1 MFIEFKDV
9 SFKYYGSDE
18 YVFNQLSFAIEK
30 GSMLAILGHNGSG
43 KSTIAKLMMGLLETT
58 SGDIYIEGE
67 KLTEDNV
74 DVLRKKMG
82 IIFQNPD
89 NQFVGVTVRDD
100 IAFGLENHKIPR
112 KEMIE
117 KIDKYAKLVN
127 MQDFLDENP
136 ENLSGGQ
143 KQRVAIAG
151 ALAMD
156 TDLIIFDESTSMLD
170 PKGTKEIHQMIE
182 TLRKTY
188 HKTIISITHNLEEAL
203 IADRV
208 IVLNEGKIVLDG
220 TPKEVLKEQ
229 TILEASGLKLIDGI
243 SLLNRI
249 QDSKLH
255 INKKEEYSKKASYK
269 QLDQVSLNINE
280 KDEFVMIVGHTGSG
294 KSTLVQ
300 HMNGLLL
307 ATSGRVE
314 VFNIN
319 VIRSKKIKLK
329 PVREHVG
336 LVFQFPE
343 YQIFESTVLEDIM
356 FGPKNFGKSKEE
368 AKQLAIQAA
377 HRIGINDEILERSPF
392 TLSGGQMR
400 RVAIAGAMAINP
412 DILILDEPTVGL
424 DPKGKDELMNLLVHM
439 HNETHKTII
448 MISHDMDIVASYAK
462 RILVMD
468 QGKLIYDGDKEGL
481 FADEEF
487 LRQHNLD
494 LPVIST
500 IAKGLKAKGFIQ
512 YDQLPL
518 TKDELYDI
526 IVGGKTNE

>member
-1 MFIEFKDV
+1 
-9 SFKYYGSDE
+9 
-18 YVFNQLSFAIEK
+18 
-30 GSMLAILGHNGSG
+30 
-43 KSTIAKLMMGLLETT
+43 MG
-58 SGDIYIEGE
+58 INFQ
-67 KLTEDNV
+67 NV
-74 DVLRKKMG
+74 DFK
-82 IIFQNPD
+82 
-89 NQFVGVTVRDD
+89 
-100 IAFGLENHKIPR
+100 
-112 KEMIE
+112 
-117 KIDKYAKLVN
+117 
-127 MQDFLDENP
+127 
-136 ENLSGGQ
+136 
-143 KQRVAIAG
+143 
-151 ALAMD
+151 
-156 TDLIIFDESTSMLD
+156 
-170 PKGTKEIHQMIE
+170 
-182 TLRKTY
+182 
-188 HKTIISITHNLEEAL
+188 
-203 IADRV
+203 
-208 IVLNEGKIVLDG
+208 
-220 TPKEVLKEQ
+220 
-229 TILEASGLKLIDGI
+229 
-243 SLLNRI
+243 
-249 QDSKLH
+249 
-255 INKKEEYSKKASYK
+255 YSKKASYK

-468 QGKLIYDGDKEGL
+468 QGKLIYDGDKKGL

>member
-1 MFIEFKDV
+1 
-9 SFKYYGSDE
+9 
-18 YVFNQLSFAIEK
+18 
-30 GSMLAILGHNGSG
+30 
-43 KSTIAKLMMGLLETT
+43 MG
-58 SGDIYIEGE
+58 INFQ
-67 KLTEDNV
+67 NV
-74 DVLRKKMG
+74 DFK
-82 IIFQNPD
+82 
-89 NQFVGVTVRDD
+89 
-100 IAFGLENHKIPR
+100 
-112 KEMIE
+112 
-117 KIDKYAKLVN
+117 
-127 MQDFLDENP
+127 
-136 ENLSGGQ
+136 
-143 KQRVAIAG
+143 
-151 ALAMD
+151 
-156 TDLIIFDESTSMLD
+156 
-170 PKGTKEIHQMIE
+170 
-182 TLRKTY
+182 
-188 HKTIISITHNLEEAL
+188 
-203 IADRV
+203 
-208 IVLNEGKIVLDG
+208 
-220 TPKEVLKEQ
+220 
-229 TILEASGLKLIDGI
+229 
-243 SLLNRI
+243 
-249 QDSKLH
+249 
-255 INKKEEYSKKASYK
+255 YSKKASYK

-448 MISHDMDIVASYAK
+448 MISHDMDIVRRYAK
-462 RILVMD
+462 RAIVLHY
-468 QGKLIYDGDKEGL
+468 GKLVYDGTPVKLFDGSQPVERWGLCRPTVAALAASLGIEAATAEEFCKQVICKEGS
-481 FADEEF
+481 
-487 LRQHNLD
+487 R
-494 LPVIST
+494 
-500 IAKGLKAKGFIQ
+500 
-512 YDQLPL
+512 
-518 TKDELYDI
+518 
-526 IVGGKTNE
+526 

>member
-1 MFIEFKDV
+1 
-9 SFKYYGSDE
+9 
-18 YVFNQLSFAIEK
+18 
-30 GSMLAILGHNGSG
+30 
-43 KSTIAKLMMGLLETT
+43 MG
-58 SGDIYIEGE
+58 INFQ
-67 KLTEDNV
+67 NV
-74 DVLRKKMG
+74 DFK
-82 IIFQNPD
+82 
-89 NQFVGVTVRDD
+89 
-100 IAFGLENHKIPR
+100 
-112 KEMIE
+112 
-117 KIDKYAKLVN
+117 
-127 MQDFLDENP
+127 
-136 ENLSGGQ
+136 
-143 KQRVAIAG
+143 
-151 ALAMD
+151 
-156 TDLIIFDESTSMLD
+156 
-170 PKGTKEIHQMIE
+170 
-182 TLRKTY
+182 
-188 HKTIISITHNLEEAL
+188 
-203 IADRV
+203 
-208 IVLNEGKIVLDG
+208 
-220 TPKEVLKEQ
+220 
-229 TILEASGLKLIDGI
+229 
-243 SLLNRI
+243 
-249 QDSKLH
+249 
-255 INKKEEYSKKASYK
+255 YSKKASY
-269 QLDQVSLNINE
+269 NE

-468 QGKLIYDGDKEGL
+468 QGKLIYDGDKKGL

>member
-1 MFIEFKDV
+1 
-9 SFKYYGSDE
+9 
-18 YVFNQLSFAIEK
+18 
-30 GSMLAILGHNGSG
+30 
-43 KSTIAKLMMGLLETT
+43 MG
-58 SGDIYIEGE
+58 INFQ
-67 KLTEDNV
+67 NV
-74 DVLRKKMG
+74 DFK
-82 IIFQNPD
+82 
-89 NQFVGVTVRDD
+89 
-100 IAFGLENHKIPR
+100 
-112 KEMIE
+112 
-117 KIDKYAKLVN
+117 
-127 MQDFLDENP
+127 
-136 ENLSGGQ
+136 
-143 KQRVAIAG
+143 
-151 ALAMD
+151 
-156 TDLIIFDESTSMLD
+156 
-170 PKGTKEIHQMIE
+170 
-182 TLRKTY
+182 
-188 HKTIISITHNLEEAL
+188 
-203 IADRV
+203 
-208 IVLNEGKIVLDG
+208 
-220 TPKEVLKEQ
+220 
-229 TILEASGLKLIDGI
+229 
-243 SLLNRI
+243 
-249 QDSKLH
+249 
-255 INKKEEYSKKASYK
+255 YSKKASYK
-269 QLDQVSLNINE
+269 QLDQVSLNIDE

-329 PVREHVG
+329 PVREHIG

-468 QGKLIYDGDKEGL
+468 QGKLIYDGDKKGL

>member
-1 MFIEFKDV
+1 
-9 SFKYYGSDE
+9 
-18 YVFNQLSFAIEK
+18 
-30 GSMLAILGHNGSG
+30 
-43 KSTIAKLMMGLLETT
+43 MG
-58 SGDIYIEGE
+58 INFQ
-67 KLTEDNV
+67 NV
-74 DVLRKKMG
+74 DFK
-82 IIFQNPD
+82 
-89 NQFVGVTVRDD
+89 
-100 IAFGLENHKIPR
+100 
-112 KEMIE
+112 
-117 KIDKYAKLVN
+117 
-127 MQDFLDENP
+127 
-136 ENLSGGQ
+136 
-143 KQRVAIAG
+143 
-151 ALAMD
+151 
-156 TDLIIFDESTSMLD
+156 
-170 PKGTKEIHQMIE
+170 
-182 TLRKTY
+182 
-188 HKTIISITHNLEEAL
+188 
-203 IADRV
+203 
-208 IVLNEGKIVLDG
+208 
-220 TPKEVLKEQ
+220 
-229 TILEASGLKLIDGI
+229 
-243 SLLNRI
+243 
-249 QDSKLH
+249 
-255 INKKEEYSKKASYK
+255 YSKKASYK
-269 QLDQVSLNINE
+269 QLDQVSLNIDE

-448 MISHDMDIVASYAK
+448 MISHYMDIVASYAK

-468 QGKLIYDGDKEGL
+468 QGKLIYDGDKKGL

>member
-1 MFIEFKDV
+1 
-9 SFKYYGSDE
+9 
-18 YVFNQLSFAIEK
+18 
-30 GSMLAILGHNGSG
+30 
-43 KSTIAKLMMGLLETT
+43 MG
-58 SGDIYIEGE
+58 INFQ
-67 KLTEDNV
+67 NV
-74 DVLRKKMG
+74 DFK
-82 IIFQNPD
+82 
-89 NQFVGVTVRDD
+89 
-100 IAFGLENHKIPR
+100 
-112 KEMIE
+112 
-117 KIDKYAKLVN
+117 
-127 MQDFLDENP
+127 
-136 ENLSGGQ
+136 
-143 KQRVAIAG
+143 
-151 ALAMD
+151 
-156 TDLIIFDESTSMLD
+156 
-170 PKGTKEIHQMIE
+170 
-182 TLRKTY
+182 
-188 HKTIISITHNLEEAL
+188 
-203 IADRV
+203 
-208 IVLNEGKIVLDG
+208 
-220 TPKEVLKEQ
+220 
-229 TILEASGLKLIDGI
+229 
-243 SLLNRI
+243 
-249 QDSKLH
+249 
-255 INKKEEYSKKASYK
+255 YSKKASYK

-500 IAKGLKAKGFIQ
+500 IAKGLKVKGFIQ

>member
-1 MFIEFKDV
+1 
-9 SFKYYGSDE
+9 
-18 YVFNQLSFAIEK
+18 
-30 GSMLAILGHNGSG
+30 
-43 KSTIAKLMMGLLETT
+43 MG
-58 SGDIYIEGE
+58 INFQ
-67 KLTEDNV
+67 NV
-74 DVLRKKMG
+74 DFK
-82 IIFQNPD
+82 
-89 NQFVGVTVRDD
+89 
-100 IAFGLENHKIPR
+100 
-112 KEMIE
+112 
-117 KIDKYAKLVN
+117 
-127 MQDFLDENP
+127 
-136 ENLSGGQ
+136 
-143 KQRVAIAG
+143 
-151 ALAMD
+151 
-156 TDLIIFDESTSMLD
+156 
-170 PKGTKEIHQMIE
+170 
-182 TLRKTY
+182 
-188 HKTIISITHNLEEAL
+188 
-203 IADRV
+203 
-208 IVLNEGKIVLDG
+208 
-220 TPKEVLKEQ
+220 
-229 TILEASGLKLIDGI
+229 
-243 SLLNRI
+243 
-249 QDSKLH
+249 
-255 INKKEEYSKKASYK
+255 YSKKASYK
-269 QLDQVSLNINE
+269 QLDQVSLNIDE
-280 KDEFVMIVGHTGSG
+280 KDEFVVIVGHTGSG

-468 QGKLIYDGDKEGL
+468 QGKLIYDGDKKGL

>member
-1 MFIEFKDV
+1 
-9 SFKYYGSDE
+9 
-18 YVFNQLSFAIEK
+18 
-30 GSMLAILGHNGSG
+30 
-43 KSTIAKLMMGLLETT
+43 MG
-58 SGDIYIEGE
+58 INFQ
-67 KLTEDNV
+67 NV
-74 DVLRKKMG
+74 DFK
-82 IIFQNPD
+82 
-89 NQFVGVTVRDD
+89 
-100 IAFGLENHKIPR
+100 
-112 KEMIE
+112 
-117 KIDKYAKLVN
+117 
-127 MQDFLDENP
+127 
-136 ENLSGGQ
+136 
-143 KQRVAIAG
+143 
-151 ALAMD
+151 
-156 TDLIIFDESTSMLD
+156 
-170 PKGTKEIHQMIE
+170 
-182 TLRKTY
+182 
-188 HKTIISITHNLEEAL
+188 
-203 IADRV
+203 
-208 IVLNEGKIVLDG
+208 
-220 TPKEVLKEQ
+220 
-229 TILEASGLKLIDGI
+229 
-243 SLLNRI
+243 
-249 QDSKLH
+249 
-255 INKKEEYSKKASYK
+255 YSKKASYK

-400 RVAIAGAMAINP
+400 RVAIAGALAINP

>member
-1 MFIEFKDV
+1 
-9 SFKYYGSDE
+9 
-18 YVFNQLSFAIEK
+18 
-30 GSMLAILGHNGSG
+30 
-43 KSTIAKLMMGLLETT
+43 
-58 SGDIYIEGE
+58 
-67 KLTEDNV
+67 
-74 DVLRKKMG
+74 
-82 IIFQNPD
+82 
-89 NQFVGVTVRDD
+89 
-100 IAFGLENHKIPR
+100 
-112 KEMIE
+112 
-117 KIDKYAKLVN
+117 
-127 MQDFLDENP
+127 
-136 ENLSGGQ
+136 
-143 KQRVAIAG
+143 
-151 ALAMD
+151 
-156 TDLIIFDESTSMLD
+156 
-170 PKGTKEIHQMIE
+170 
-182 TLRKTY
+182 
-188 HKTIISITHNLEEAL
+188 
-203 IADRV
+203 
-208 IVLNEGKIVLDG
+208 
-220 TPKEVLKEQ
+220 
-229 TILEASGLKLIDGI
+229 
-243 SLLNRI
+243 
-249 QDSKLH
+249 
-255 INKKEEYSKKASYK
+255 
-269 QLDQVSLNINE
+269 
-280 KDEFVMIVGHTGSG
+280 
-294 KSTLVQ
+294 
-300 HMNGLLL
+300 
-307 ATSGRVE
+307 
-314 VFNIN
+314 
-319 VIRSKKIKLK
+319 
-329 PVREHVG
+329 
-336 LVFQFPE
+336 
-343 YQIFESTVLEDIM
+343 M

-468 QGKLIYDGDKEGL
+468 QGKLIYDGDKKGL

>member
-1 MFIEFKDV
+1 
-9 SFKYYGSDE
+9 
-18 YVFNQLSFAIEK
+18 
-30 GSMLAILGHNGSG
+30 
-43 KSTIAKLMMGLLETT
+43 MG
-58 SGDIYIEGE
+58 INFQ
-67 KLTEDNV
+67 NV
-74 DVLRKKMG
+74 DFK
-82 IIFQNPD
+82 
-89 NQFVGVTVRDD
+89 
-100 IAFGLENHKIPR
+100 
-112 KEMIE
+112 
-117 KIDKYAKLVN
+117 
-127 MQDFLDENP
+127 
-136 ENLSGGQ
+136 
-143 KQRVAIAG
+143 
-151 ALAMD
+151 
-156 TDLIIFDESTSMLD
+156 
-170 PKGTKEIHQMIE
+170 
-182 TLRKTY
+182 
-188 HKTIISITHNLEEAL
+188 
-203 IADRV
+203 
-208 IVLNEGKIVLDG
+208 
-220 TPKEVLKEQ
+220 
-229 TILEASGLKLIDGI
+229 
-243 SLLNRI
+243 
-249 QDSKLH
+249 
-255 INKKEEYSKKASYK
+255 YSKKASYK

-487 LRQHNLD
+487 LRRHNLD

>member
-1 MFIEFKDV
+1 
-9 SFKYYGSDE
+9 
-18 YVFNQLSFAIEK
+18 
-30 GSMLAILGHNGSG
+30 
-43 KSTIAKLMMGLLETT
+43 MG
-58 SGDIYIEGE
+58 INFQ
-67 KLTEDNV
+67 NV
-74 DVLRKKMG
+74 DFK
-82 IIFQNPD
+82 
-89 NQFVGVTVRDD
+89 
-100 IAFGLENHKIPR
+100 
-112 KEMIE
+112 
-117 KIDKYAKLVN
+117 
-127 MQDFLDENP
+127 
-136 ENLSGGQ
+136 
-143 KQRVAIAG
+143 
-151 ALAMD
+151 
-156 TDLIIFDESTSMLD
+156 
-170 PKGTKEIHQMIE
+170 
-182 TLRKTY
+182 
-188 HKTIISITHNLEEAL
+188 
-203 IADRV
+203 
-208 IVLNEGKIVLDG
+208 
-220 TPKEVLKEQ
+220 
-229 TILEASGLKLIDGI
+229 
-243 SLLNRI
+243 
-249 QDSKLH
+249 
-255 INKKEEYSKKASYK
+255 YSKKASYK

-329 PVREHVG
+329 PVREYVG

-468 QGKLIYDGDKEGL
+468 QGKLIYDGDKKGL

>member
-1 MFIEFKDV
+1 MCI
-9 SFKYYGSDE
+9 
-18 YVFNQLSFAIEK
+18 
-30 GSMLAILGHNGSG
+30 
-43 KSTIAKLMMGLLETT
+43 
-58 SGDIYIEGE
+58 
-67 KLTEDNV
+67 
-74 DVLRKKMG
+74 
-82 IIFQNPD
+82 
-89 NQFVGVTVRDD
+89 RD
-100 IAFGLENHKIPR
+100 
-112 KEMIE
+112 
-117 KIDKYAKLVN
+117 
-127 MQDFLDENP
+127 
-136 ENLSGGQ
+136 S
-143 KQRVAIAG
+143 
-151 ALAMD
+151 
-156 TDLIIFDESTSMLD
+156 
-170 PKGTKEIHQMIE
+170 
-182 TLRKTY
+182 
-188 HKTIISITHNLEEAL
+188 
-203 IADRV
+203 
-208 IVLNEGKIVLDG
+208 
-220 TPKEVLKEQ
+220 
-229 TILEASGLKLIDGI
+229 
-243 SLLNRI
+243 
-249 QDSKLH
+249 
-255 INKKEEYSKKASYK
+255 
-269 QLDQVSLNINE
+269 
-280 KDEFVMIVGHTGSG
+280 TGSG

-468 QGKLIYDGDKEGL
+468 QGKLIYDGDKKGL

>member
-1 MFIEFKDV
+1 
-9 SFKYYGSDE
+9 
-18 YVFNQLSFAIEK
+18 
-30 GSMLAILGHNGSG
+30 
-43 KSTIAKLMMGLLETT
+43 MG
-58 SGDIYIEGE
+58 INFQ
-67 KLTEDNV
+67 NV
-74 DVLRKKMG
+74 DFK
-82 IIFQNPD
+82 
-89 NQFVGVTVRDD
+89 
-100 IAFGLENHKIPR
+100 
-112 KEMIE
+112 
-117 KIDKYAKLVN
+117 
-127 MQDFLDENP
+127 
-136 ENLSGGQ
+136 
-143 KQRVAIAG
+143 
-151 ALAMD
+151 
-156 TDLIIFDESTSMLD
+156 
-170 PKGTKEIHQMIE
+170 
-182 TLRKTY
+182 
-188 HKTIISITHNLEEAL
+188 
-203 IADRV
+203 
-208 IVLNEGKIVLDG
+208 
-220 TPKEVLKEQ
+220 
-229 TILEASGLKLIDGI
+229 
-243 SLLNRI
+243 
-249 QDSKLH
+249 
-255 INKKEEYSKKASYK
+255 YSKKASYK

-468 QGKLIYDGDKEGL
+468 QGKLIYDGDKKRL

>member
-1 MFIEFKDV
+1 
-9 SFKYYGSDE
+9 
-18 YVFNQLSFAIEK
+18 
-30 GSMLAILGHNGSG
+30 
-43 KSTIAKLMMGLLETT
+43 MG
-58 SGDIYIEGE
+58 INFQ
-67 KLTEDNV
+67 NV
-74 DVLRKKMG
+74 DFK
-82 IIFQNPD
+82 
-89 NQFVGVTVRDD
+89 
-100 IAFGLENHKIPR
+100 
-112 KEMIE
+112 
-117 KIDKYAKLVN
+117 
-127 MQDFLDENP
+127 
-136 ENLSGGQ
+136 
-143 KQRVAIAG
+143 
-151 ALAMD
+151 
-156 TDLIIFDESTSMLD
+156 
-170 PKGTKEIHQMIE
+170 
-182 TLRKTY
+182 
-188 HKTIISITHNLEEAL
+188 
-203 IADRV
+203 
-208 IVLNEGKIVLDG
+208 
-220 TPKEVLKEQ
+220 
-229 TILEASGLKLIDGI
+229 
-243 SLLNRI
+243 
-249 QDSKLH
+249 
-255 INKKEEYSKKASYK
+255 YSKKASYK

-329 PVREHVG
+329 PVREHIG

-468 QGKLIYDGDKEGL
+468 QGKLIYDGDKKGL

>member
-1 MFIEFKDV
+1 
-9 SFKYYGSDE
+9 
-18 YVFNQLSFAIEK
+18 
-30 GSMLAILGHNGSG
+30 
-43 KSTIAKLMMGLLETT
+43 
-58 SGDIYIEGE
+58 
-67 KLTEDNV
+67 
-74 DVLRKKMG
+74 
-82 IIFQNPD
+82 
-89 NQFVGVTVRDD
+89 
-100 IAFGLENHKIPR
+100 
-112 KEMIE
+112 
-117 KIDKYAKLVN
+117 
-127 MQDFLDENP
+127 
-136 ENLSGGQ
+136 
-143 KQRVAIAG
+143 
-151 ALAMD
+151 
-156 TDLIIFDESTSMLD
+156 
-170 PKGTKEIHQMIE
+170 
-182 TLRKTY
+182 
-188 HKTIISITHNLEEAL
+188 
-203 IADRV
+203 
-208 IVLNEGKIVLDG
+208 
-220 TPKEVLKEQ
+220 
-229 TILEASGLKLIDGI
+229 
-243 SLLNRI
+243 
-249 QDSKLH
+249 
-255 INKKEEYSKKASYK
+255 
-269 QLDQVSLNINE
+269 
-280 KDEFVMIVGHTGSG
+280 MIVGHTGSG

-468 QGKLIYDGDKEGL
+468 QGKLIYDGDKKGL

>member
-1 MFIEFKDV
+1 
-9 SFKYYGSDE
+9 
-18 YVFNQLSFAIEK
+18 
-30 GSMLAILGHNGSG
+30 
-43 KSTIAKLMMGLLETT
+43 MG
-58 SGDIYIEGE
+58 INFQ
-67 KLTEDNV
+67 NV
-74 DVLRKKMG
+74 DFK
-82 IIFQNPD
+82 
-89 NQFVGVTVRDD
+89 
-100 IAFGLENHKIPR
+100 
-112 KEMIE
+112 
-117 KIDKYAKLVN
+117 
-127 MQDFLDENP
+127 
-136 ENLSGGQ
+136 
-143 KQRVAIAG
+143 
-151 ALAMD
+151 
-156 TDLIIFDESTSMLD
+156 
-170 PKGTKEIHQMIE
+170 
-182 TLRKTY
+182 
-188 HKTIISITHNLEEAL
+188 
-203 IADRV
+203 
-208 IVLNEGKIVLDG
+208 
-220 TPKEVLKEQ
+220 
-229 TILEASGLKLIDGI
+229 
-243 SLLNRI
+243 
-249 QDSKLH
+249 
-255 INKKEEYSKKASYK
+255 YSKKASYK

-356 FGPKNFGKSKEE
+356 FGPKNFGKSEEE

-468 QGKLIYDGDKEGL
+468 QGKLIYDGDKKGL